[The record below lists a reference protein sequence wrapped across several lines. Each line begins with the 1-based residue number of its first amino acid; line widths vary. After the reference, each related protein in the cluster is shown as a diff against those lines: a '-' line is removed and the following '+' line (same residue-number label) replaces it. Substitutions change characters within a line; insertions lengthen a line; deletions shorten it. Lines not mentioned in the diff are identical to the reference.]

1 MPSAPIAP
9 HPDESAEALA
19 TLTLSALRGLSQ
31 SQALALVAHYGTA
44 AAALA
49 DTSPTHSQWAALRA
63 DTAALHQAQARA
75 EAEMDFCQQHHI
87 QVIPTTSA
95 NYPTRLL
102 EPKVTDRPLQ
112 LFYCGTGTLNRRH
125 ILSVV
130 GTRHVTEYGKQ
141 MCESLLRD
149 LALLVPDVLIISGLA
164 YGIDIHAHRAALES
178 HLPTAAVL
186 AHGLDRIY
194 PRLHRDTASQMTHN
208 GGLITEYFTGT
219 SPDRGRFIQRNRIVA
234 GLSSATL
241 VVESAHHGGSLVTAR
256 IARTY
261 GRPVMA
267 VPGRTTDPASEGC
280 NRLIADRQAE
290 LVTSASD
297 IVRLLK
303 WQPAPAP
310 AEPQLFTSYKP
321 LEQLVVDALGT
332 ADSLSSD
339 QISYQ
344 TGLAPAALTDVLFDL
359 EDLNAIKRLPGNRFR
374 LKN

>member
-31 SQALALVAHYGTA
+31 SQALSLVAHYGTA
-44 AAALA
+44 VAALA

-149 LALLVPDVLIISGLA
+149 LALLIPDVLIISGLA

-256 IARTY
+256 IARSYATAA
-261 GRPVMA
+261 P
-267 VPGRTTDPASEGC
+267 S
-280 NRLIADRQAE
+280 
-290 LVTSASD
+290 
-297 IVRLLK
+297 
-303 WQPAPAP
+303 WQC
-310 AEPQLFTSYKP
+310 
-321 LEQLVVDALGT
+321 
-332 ADSLSSD
+332 
-339 QISYQ
+339 
-344 TGLAPAALTDVLFDL
+344 PAAPPTPPPRAATVS
-359 EDLNAIKRLPGNRFR
+359 
-374 LKN
+374 

>member
-19 TLTLSALRGLSQ
+19 TLTLSALQGLSQ

-44 AAALA
+44 VAALA
-49 DTSPTHSQWAALRA
+49 DTRPTHSQWAALRA

-130 GTRHVTEYGKQ
+130 GTRHITEYGKQ

-164 YGIDIHAHRAALES
+164 YGVDIHAHRAALEG

-219 SPDRGRFIQRNRIVA
+219 TVVVSY
-234 GLSSATL
+234 SAT
-241 VVESAHHGGSLVTAR
+241 A
-256 IARTY
+256 
-261 GRPVMA
+261 
-267 VPGRTTDPASEGC
+267 
-280 NRLIADRQAE
+280 
-290 LVTSASD
+290 
-297 IVRLLK
+297 
-303 WQPAPAP
+303 
-310 AEPQLFTSYKP
+310 
-321 LEQLVVDALGT
+321 
-332 ADSLSSD
+332 
-339 QISYQ
+339 
-344 TGLAPAALTDVLFDL
+344 
-359 EDLNAIKRLPGNRFR
+359 
-374 LKN
+374 

>member
-44 AAALA
+44 TAALA
-49 DTSPTHSQWAALRA
+49 DTSPTHSRWAALRA

-130 GTRHVTEYGKQ
+130 GTRHITEYGKQ

-149 LALLVPDVLIISGLA
+149 LALLIPDVLIISGLA
-164 YGIDIHAHRAALES
+164 YGVDIHAHRAALEG
-178 HLPTAAVL
+178 HLP
-186 AHGLDRIY
+186 
-194 PRLHRDTASQMTHN
+194 
-208 GGLITEYFTGT
+208 TGT

-256 IARTY
+256 IARSY